1 MVRKSKRVV
10 VETKEERKTMYKVLN
25 SDMKSPYQG
34 FETEVGVEYSCPDFD
49 DSDKECSRGFYA
61 TEPEGLVY
69 SYRKGRRVF
78 EVEVWGRE
86 KRFNQYKWRFENQ
99 KLLREVLEAE
109 LRVLLEKESQKV
121 GYNVL
126 EMCFP
131 INPLTDIQRDS
142 DKVSDEEIKLL
153 KRWSKVS
160 ASVWD
165 SVWGSVRDS
174 VGDSVWGSVGDS
186 VWGSVGN
193 SVWNSVRASVRDSV
207 RAYISSLFPNI
218 KKWKYV
224 DHPEGENPFQSGVDL
239 WRRGLV
245 PSFNGK
251 TWRLHAG
258 TRAEVVYEWTP
269 EKS

>member
-1 MVRKSKRVV
+1 MVRKSKKVV
-10 VETKEERKTMYKVLN
+10 EERKTMYKVLN
-25 SDMKSPYQG
+25 RDMKSPYQG

-99 KLLREVLEAE
+99 KLIREVPESE
-109 LRVLLEKESQKV
+109 LRVLLEKESERV

-126 EMCFP
+126 ESCFP
-131 INPLTDIQRDS
+131 INPLTDIVREDFER
-142 DKVSDEEIKLL
+142 VSDEEIELL
-153 KRWSKVS
+153 KRWYSVGS
-160 ASVWD
+160 SVRYSVGYSVGDSVRFSVW
-165 SVWGSVRDS
+165 DS
-174 VGDSVWGSVGDS
+174 VGDSVWDSIVDSVGYS
-186 VWGSVGN
+186 VW
-193 SVWNSVRASVRDSV
+193 
-207 RAYISSLFPNI
+207 AYISSLFPNI

-224 DHPEGENPFQSGVDL
+224 EHPEGENPFQSGIDL

-269 EKS
+269 EK